1 MYFAISDSMFARTCE
16 SLRWLAQMPAPF
28 KRSSLN
34 FERFIAAQGR
44 LHEIASAC
52 WPSARHA
59 VAEMLHLLQRRTHL
73 PAGQM
78 LCHCIER
85 ETRDVFTAL
94 PSGEGSAC
102 CCLSRNRGLLPWWL
116 ARRMQHKH
124 SLSKSENTDQEVWLH
139 QT

>member
-1 MYFAISDSMFARTCE
+1 ML
-16 SLRWLAQMPAPF
+16 LR
-28 KRSSLN
+28 N
-34 FERFIAAQGR
+34 
-44 LHEIASAC
+44 
-52 WPSARHA
+52 
-59 VAEMLHLLQRRTHL
+59 MLTLRCCTSVRRRTHL

-124 SLSKSENTDQEVWLH
+124 SLSKSENTDQGGSASLNRLPGSSGRRSISDSMFARTCDSLSLREQRTKIRSVITGYVSSAD
-139 QT
+139 QIVAAE